1 MYETW
6 WNKKNKIAIKIIRV
20 RELKERV
27 IEMVE
32 KTIFWC
38 FLKQPTQNTQ
48 QEKRDEKMDGK
59 MEKENRRKK
68 MDHKK

>member
-1 MYETW
+1 MKFDEI
-6 WNKKNKIAIKIIRV
+6 KKNKIAIKIIRV